1 MSVSSWKTRRA
12 SLAVLDGTANLGFVE
27 GEIDEPAL
35 SIRAVAEDRLIAVVT
50 AKHPWPYVQ
59 FIRGTPLL
67 SGGDP
72 SANASSAFQLAV
84 DVVLHHRPGVDASSA
99 CSEAA
104 RLILMQPRRP
114 KRPAGE
120 GGAVVI

>member
-1 MSVSSWKTRRA
+1 MSDDLHRSVW
-12 SLAVLDGTANLGFVE
+12 TAYRQAG
-27 GEIDEPAL
+27 
-35 SIRAVAEDRLIAVVT
+35 
-50 AKHPWPYVQ
+50 
-59 FIRGTPLL
+59 
-67 SGGDP
+67 GGDLR
-72 SANASSAFQLAV
+72 ANASSAFQMAV